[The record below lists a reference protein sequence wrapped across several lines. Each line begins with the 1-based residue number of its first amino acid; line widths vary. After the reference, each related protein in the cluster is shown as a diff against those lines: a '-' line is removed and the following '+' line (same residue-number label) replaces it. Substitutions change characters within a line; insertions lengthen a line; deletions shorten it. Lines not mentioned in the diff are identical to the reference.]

1 MNTAPLIGIS
11 GSITQDETQHV
22 LLRDYM
28 RAVIAGGG
36 VPMLLSP
43 DLTDALLDACLARL
57 SGLLLA
63 GGNDAS
69 PALFGEQPIEQ
80 LGEVNPLRDQ
90 FEVRLLR
97 RAVALR
103 MPVLGIC
110 RGVQMMTAALGGTLW
125 QDLAS
130 QYRTPNGKPPIAH
143 RQTRPGRYPSHEVSI
158 VPDTRLAALLGG
170 ETLSVNSFHH
180 QAVRDA
186 APGMRVSALAPDG
199 VIEAVEHET
208 LPFFLGVQWHPE
220 RAFASDGRALK
231 LFSELVR
238 HAGMYL
244 GE

>member
-11 GSITQDETQHV
+11 GSITQDETQHF

-103 MPVLGIC
+103 VC
-110 RGVQMMTAALGGTLW
+110 
-125 QDLAS
+125 
-130 QYRTPNGKPPIAH
+130 
-143 RQTRPGRYPSHEVSI
+143 
-158 VPDTRLAALLGG
+158 
-170 ETLSVNSFHH
+170 
-180 QAVRDA
+180 
-186 APGMRVSALAPDG
+186 
-199 VIEAVEHET
+199 
-208 LPFFLGVQWHPE
+208 
-220 RAFASDGRALK
+220 
-231 LFSELVR
+231 
-238 HAGMYL
+238 
-244 GE
+244 